1 MVANRCTLPRFGS
14 LPLAIG
20 ACFLLIAPA
29 NVVAQSNNSQPILI
43 LESVNTIY
51 GIGGKQ
57 VELLVRLKQDGT
69 VEWDEPVWQKQGGW
83 TYSRKAASIPPDQ
96 VTAISKRL
104 VVVLNKDSLRTRMGP
119 YNSYTDTSVE
129 LQMRIL
135 TSAGSVAFLVVNPWP
150 CGLPSCSMGK
160 SKPLPE
166 DVKAGICEASRLRAQ
181 LSGDPVDPMCKPQ

>member
-1 MVANRCTLPRFGS
+1 MVAKRRTLSRFGS
-14 LPLAIG
+14 LPLAMV

-29 NVVAQSNNSQPILI
+29 HVVAQSNNSQPILI

-57 VELLVRLKQDGT
+57 VELFVRLKQDGT

-83 TYSRKAASIPPDQ
+83 TYSRKAASIPPEQ
-96 VTAISKRL
+96 LTAIGKRL
-104 VVVLNKDSLRTRMGP
+104 AVLNKDSFRIKMGP
-119 YNSYTDTSVE
+119 YNTYTDTSVE

-150 CGLPSCSMGK
+150 CELPSCSMGK
-160 SKPLPE
+160 SKPIPE
-166 DVKAGICEASRLRAQ
+166 DVKAAVCEANKLRVQ
-181 LSGDPVDPMCKPQ
+181 LAGGPVDPMCKPQ